1 MDWPEGSAGDGLKY
15 HASKILAHQATTTWM
30 KENQPRFSLI
40 TLHPSFVLGYSLIQ
54 TSADDINGINAWFWS
69 SLQADKPQFPPVFV
83 DVRDV
88 AEAHLKSAT
97 ASTEAHATEI
107 LLSGFEVTWD
117 QVTSFIEADYP
128 TVELKWTL
136 PFAKGPTVD
145 TTRAE
150 KILGM
155 KWRSMEDIIGS
166 LFSQQLTFART

>member
-30 KENQPRFSLI
+30 KENQPRFSLV
-40 TLHPSFVLGYSLIQ
+40 TLHPSFVLGHSLIQ